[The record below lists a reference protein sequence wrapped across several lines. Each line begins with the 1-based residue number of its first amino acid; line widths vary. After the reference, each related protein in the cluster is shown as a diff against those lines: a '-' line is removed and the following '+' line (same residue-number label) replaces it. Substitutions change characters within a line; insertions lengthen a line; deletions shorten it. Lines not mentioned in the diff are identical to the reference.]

1 MAEIAIVSARK
12 SRLKHLASEGSKS
25 AKSALELA
33 TSPNR
38 FLSTVQIGITL
49 IGILAGVFAGE
60 AIIDP
65 LSTEISQISLLE
77 PYSGA
82 IALGIVVVV
91 ITYLSLIIGELVP
104 KRIALNSPE
113 KIASLLARPM
123 NILSA
128 LTAPLV
134 SVLTVS
140 TDWVLKILGIRQT
153 TEEIPV
159 SEEEIKMLIREGAR
173 VGVFKIV
180 EKDIVERTLRLGDKR
195 VNALMTPRKEI
206 VWLDIDS
213 SFRTIRNRIGKRSY
227 SYFPVCRDT
236 LDKVVGIV
244 RTEDLLAH
252 YLIEEKIDLKK
263 FLHKPLFIPETM
275 GGLEVLELFKKT
287 GVHTALVVDEYGN
300 IQGILTLT
308 DVLEAIVGDM
318 PAVHELEERDI
329 VKRDDSSW
337 LVDGLVPIDE
347 FKTYFHVKKLPG
359 ERTGNFHTIGGF
371 VMYKIG
377 RIPVSGDDFVLES
390 FRFEIMDMDG
400 NRVDKLLISQM
411 KQGTKKS

>member
-1 MAEIAIVSARK
+1 MEIVVIILLIILNGIFAMAEIAIVSARK
-12 SRLKHLASEGSKS
+12 SRLKNLASEGSKS
-25 AKSALELA
+25 AQSALDLA

-153 TEEIPV
+153 TEAIPV
-159 SEEEIKMLIREGAR
+159 SEEE
-173 VGVFKIV
+173 
-180 EKDIVERTLRLGDKR
+180 
-195 VNALMTPRKEI
+195 
-206 VWLDIDS
+206 
-213 SFRTIRNRIGKRSY
+213 
-227 SYFPVCRDT
+227 
-236 LDKVVGIV
+236 
-244 RTEDLLAH
+244 
-252 YLIEEKIDLKK
+252 
-263 FLHKPLFIPETM
+263 
-275 GGLEVLELFKKT
+275 LEVVLSSRELTGSTFTRMFYMQGHGLRYFKLFDHQRGLT
-287 GVHTALVVDEYGN
+287 GTDIYVYKADWEGGNMTIVSEYLDN
-300 IQGILTLT
+300 L
-308 DVLEAIVGDM
+308 
-318 PAVHELEERDI
+318 
-329 VKRDDSSW
+329 KY
-337 LVDGLVPIDE
+337 GLPE
-347 FKTYFHVKKLPG
+347 
-359 ERTGNFHTIGGF
+359 
-371 VMYKIG
+371 
-377 RIPVSGDDFVLES
+377 SGSDLS
-390 FRFEIMDMDG
+390 
-400 NRVDKLLISQM
+400 
-411 KQGTKKS
+411 